1 MQNYFTERLG
11 FSRTLLKIRC
21 LLEGYTAT
29 YRMPL
34 CAIKVVAVAAYE
46 DFSNSSI
53 NMWCLLKGCL

>member
-11 FSRTLLKIRC
+11 FSKALLKIRW
-21 LLEGYTAT
+21 LLEGYTAI

-34 CAIKVVAVAAYE
+34 YAIKVVAVAAYE

-53 NMWCLLKGCL
+53 NMWCLLKVCL